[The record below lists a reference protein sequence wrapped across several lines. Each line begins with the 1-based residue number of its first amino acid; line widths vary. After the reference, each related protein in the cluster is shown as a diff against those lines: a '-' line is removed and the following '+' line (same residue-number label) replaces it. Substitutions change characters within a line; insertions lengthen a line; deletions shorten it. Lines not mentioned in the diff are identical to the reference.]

1 MIKPSNGILIS
12 GDGLMELVKL
22 KSLDE
27 LKIGGLYAVKID
39 SPIGKGLTMD
49 YEDLKFIGLQDGN
62 PSFID
67 QCVYPSS
74 PLYNK
79 PMFFKASNFES
90 GLEYSTSIYE
100 H

>member
-1 MIKPSNGILIS
+1 
-12 GDGLMELVKL
+12 MELVKL

-27 LKIGGLYAVKID
+27 LKIGKLYVVKINNPLF
-39 SPIGKGLTMD
+39 SGTTMD
-49 YEDLKFIGLQDGN
+49 YEDLKFIGLEDGN

-74 PLYNK
+74 PYYNE